1 MKPVVI
7 SLSKKKKN
15 LAKLH
20 HISQKWSVELDFIY
34 DEQRF
39 LQDLISTFFID
50 LCSVEFF
57 PDTRKLNQKLNESIK
72 KGNLL
77 TLELQTHEKYL
88 VTLLE
93 SAHLEGEQNY
103 RKLQKKLANRIDQ
116 FVQSNKL
123 LKSRIFSIIKN
134 IMKQH
139 KQKLLL
145 AHTNPQEVDKPTG

>member
-1 MKPVVI
+1 MKPFVI
-7 SLSKKKKN
+7 NLSKKRKN
-15 LAKLH
+15 LSKLH
-20 HISQKWSVELDFIY
+20 RISQKWHAELDFIR
-34 DEQRF
+34 DEQHF
-39 LQDLISTFFID
+39 LEDLISTFFID

-57 PDTRKLNQKLNESIK
+57 PDTRKLNLKLDESIK

-77 TLELQTHEKYL
+77 TLELQTHEKFL

-93 SAHLEGEQNY
+93 SVHLEGEQNY
-103 RKLQKKLANRIDQ
+103 RKLHKKLANRIDQ

-145 AHTNPQEVDKPTG
+145 AHTNSQEVDKPTG

>member
-15 LAKLH
+15 LSKLH
-20 HISQKWSVELDFIY
+20 RISQKWSAELDFIH

-57 PDTRKLNQKLNESIK
+57 PDARKLNQKLDECIK

-77 TLELQTHEKYL
+77 TLELQTHEKHL

-93 SAHLEGEQNY
+93 SIHLEGEHNY
-103 RKLQKKLANRIDQ
+103 RKIQKKLANRIDQ
-116 FVQSNKL
+116 FVQSNKFI
-123 LKSRIFSIIKN
+123 KSRIFFIIKN

-145 AHTNPQEVDKPTG
+145 AHTNSQEEDKPTG